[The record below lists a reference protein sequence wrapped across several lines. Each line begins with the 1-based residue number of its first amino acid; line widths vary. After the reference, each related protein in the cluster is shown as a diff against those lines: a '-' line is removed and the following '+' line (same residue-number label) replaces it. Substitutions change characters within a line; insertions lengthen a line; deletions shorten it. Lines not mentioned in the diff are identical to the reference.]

1 MADATEQTAPKR
13 TAGRGPAAGSGATA
27 AFGLLA
33 SVGAAA
39 AGSCCALPL
48 ALASLGVGGAWLGN
62 LGILIPYRPYVLG
75 VAVVGLGIAWMTAL
89 RRVRRRTCAA
99 GPACGRATPRRW
111 TFAVLA
117 VSTLLVLY
125 AAAANWL
132 EPLMVQALLD
142 GARTS

>member
-1 MADATEQTAPKR
+1 MVDAMQKADVEQTAH
-13 TAGRGPAAGSGATA
+13 RGPGAGSGATA
-27 AFGLLA
+27 AFGFLS
-33 SVGAAA
+33 SVGAAT

-48 ALASLGVGGAWLGN
+48 ALASLGIGGAWLGN
-62 LGILIPYRPYVLG
+62 LGTLIPYRPYVLG
-75 VAVVGLGIAWMTAL
+75 VAAVGLGIAWMTAL

-99 GPACGRATPRRW
+99 DPACGWATPRRW

-117 VSTLLVLY
+117 LSTLLVVY